1 MAGKPMLSTAK
12 NMDVYDR
19 EPERLITCDAE
30 IEDALALLADCQLTL
45 DQLFYQLAAR
55 RISSGKSL

>member
-1 MAGKPMLSTAK
+1 MLSTAK
-12 NMDVYDR
+12 IMDVYDR
-19 EPERLITCDAE
+19 EPERLITRDAK